1 MSTYN
6 ETKRTKVTTATLL
19 DMKRNGG
26 RIAIQNLAALTSY
39 DYTMASIV
47 DAAGVDFILVGD
59 SASNVMLG
67 NETTLPITLDEMIT
81 YAKGVVRGARRA
93 FVVVDM
99 PFGTYQ
105 GDALQAYHSAVRVM
119 RETGAAA
126 VKLEGAKE
134 ILPSIEKILSAGIPV
149 VGHLGLTPQ
158 SINKFGGYGL
168 RAKEDAE
175 AQRLIDDAHLL
186 DDAGVCAIVL
196 EKVPSALAARV
207 TREVS
212 VPVIGIGAGSEV
224 DGQILVVQDML
235 GMNKAFKPKFVRRFA
250 DVEEAMTK
258 GLTAYV
264 DAVKTVDFPNSGE
277 QY

>member
-1 MSTYN
+1 M
-6 ETKRTKVTTATLL
+6 
-19 DMKRNGG
+19 
-26 RIAIQNLAALTSY
+26 
-39 DYTMASIV
+39 
-47 DAAGVDFILVGD
+47 
-59 SASNVMLG
+59 
-67 NETTLPITLDEMIT
+67 
-81 YAKGVVRGARRA
+81 
-93 FVVVDM
+93 
-99 PFGTYQ
+99 
-105 GDALQAYHSAVRVM
+105 
-119 RETGAAA
+119 
-126 VKLEGAKE
+126 
-134 ILPSIEKILSAGIPV
+134 

>member
-19 DMKRNGG
+19 DMKRNGEK
-26 RIAIQNLAALTSY
+26 IAALTSY

-67 NETTLPITLDEMIT
+67 NETTLPITLDDMIT
-81 YAKGVVRGARRA
+81 FAKGVVRGARRA

-126 VKLEGAKE
+126 VKLEGGKE
-134 ILPSIEKILSAGIPV
+134 TLPSIEKILSAGIPV

-168 RAKEDAE
+168 RAKEAAGETDRILFGA
-175 AQRLIDDAHLL
+175 AHLL

>member
-6 ETKRTKVTTATLL
+6 ENARPKVTTSILL
-19 DMKRNGG
+19 DMKRKGEK
-26 RIAIQNLAALTSY
+26 IAALTSY

-47 DAAGVDFILVGD
+47 DAAGVDMILVGD

-67 NETTLPITLDEMIT
+67 NETTLPITLAEMIT
-81 YAKGVVRGARRA
+81 YAKGVVRGAKRA

-105 GDALQAYHSAVRVM
+105 GDPLQAYHSAVKIM

-126 VKLEGAKE
+126 VKLEGGRE
-134 ILPSIEKILSAGIPV
+134 IRESVEKILSAGIPI

-175 AQRLIDDAHLL
+175 AQRLIEDARML
-186 DDAGVCAIVL
+186 DEMGVCAIVV
-196 EKVPSALAARV
+196 EKVPSSLGEKVAKA
-207 TREVS
+207 VS
-212 VPVIGIGAGSEV
+212 VPVIGIGAGAAV

-250 DVEEAMTK
+250 DVEEVMTN
-258 GLTAYV
+258 GLTGYV
-264 DAVKTVDFPNSGE
+264 DAVKDSTFPNERE